1 MNQEADPSLLLANLP
16 LHCSPPPTPPLL
28 QPHTEKSQKLK
39 NQACLKSFLGHFYNL
54 LCQDGR
60 LGLVGVVDGEEC
72 MPAVLVAVLPIE
84 PEVVTLP
91 ILRGSQE
98 AGSEC

>member
-1 MNQEADPSLLLANLP
+1 M
-16 LHCSPPPTPPLL
+16 
-28 QPHTEKSQKLK
+28 
-39 NQACLKSFLGHFYNL
+39 
-54 LCQDGR
+54 
-60 LGLVGVVDGEEC
+60 LGLVGVGDGEER

-91 ILRGSQE
+91 VLRASQE